1 MINSLSSNPK
11 QLCSLKKKNK
21 KLMRSK
27 NWKLKN
33 KHLKE
38 QCRRKKTSMQGQK
51 EANT

>member
-1 MINSLSSNPK
+1 MINLLSLSPR

-21 KLMRSK
+21 KLMRLK

-33 KHLKE
+33 KRLKE
-38 QCRRKKTSMQGQK
+38 QCRRKKTSTQGQK